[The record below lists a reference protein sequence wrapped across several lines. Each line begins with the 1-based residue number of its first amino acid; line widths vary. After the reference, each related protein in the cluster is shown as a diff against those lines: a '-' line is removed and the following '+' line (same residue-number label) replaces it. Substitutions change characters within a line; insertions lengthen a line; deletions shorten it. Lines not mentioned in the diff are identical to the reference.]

1 MEGGAQESNRRAG
14 TENVPLAAGFAAAS
28 DLIKESLSTEQA
40 RVSDL
45 KQMLKARL
53 QQEFEGILFNGHPNE
68 CVPHILNVSFDSN
81 VCLIDGDALI
91 MGLDLLGVA
100 VTSGSAC
107 TSGSLQPSHVLRAMG
122 RDEKTARATVR
133 FSIGRYTTEDDVNYA
148 VECLREVVGKIRKSV
163 TK

>member
-1 MEGGAQESNRRAG
+1 
-14 TENVPLAAGFAAAS
+14 V
-28 DLIKESLSTEQA
+28 
-40 RVSDL
+40 
-45 KQMLKARL
+45 LKARL
-53 QQEFEGILFNGHPNE
+53 QQEFEGILFNGHPHE

-163 TK
+163 RK